1 MTTIYIAGPMTN
13 VNNHNF
19 PLFDHV
25 AEVLRAA
32 DYGVISPAEH
42 ARKILGTLQD
52 IQKMD
57 KAELEERVRTELMPA
72 QLTLICRYADAMV
85 MLPGWQ
91 QSLGAKAEHAL
102 AQWRKMPI
110 YECPDVVLVDEQWL
124 TPLQKLISV
133 NK

>member
-25 AEVLRAA
+25 AEVLRTAG
-32 DYGVISPAEH
+32 YFVVSPAEH
-42 ARKILGTLQD
+42 ARKVLGSLQT

-57 KAELEERVRTELMPA
+57 KAELEEAVRTKLMPT
-72 QLTLICRYADAMV
+72 QLAWICSDADAMV

-102 AQWRKMPI
+102 AQWRKIPI

-124 TPLQKLISV
+124 TPLQRLISV
-133 NK
+133 KK

>member
-1 MTTIYIAGPMTN
+1 MTAIYIAGPMTN

-25 AEVLRAA
+25 TEVLRAVG
-32 DYGVISPAEH
+32 YRVFSPAEH
-42 ARKILGTLQD
+42 AREILGSLQT
-52 IQKMD
+52 IQKMG
-57 KAELEERVRTELMPA
+57 KSELEEYVRVELMPA
-72 QLTLICRYADAMV
+72 QLIWICRHADAMV

-91 QSLGAKAEHAL
+91 QSPGAKAEHAL
-102 AQWRKMPI
+102 AQWRKIPI

-124 TPLQKLISV
+124 TPLQRLISV